1 MVALGI
7 ELSAARLSAVRGRPA
22 LDYRCQ
28 TFNDHSVRTVGI
40 EPTISWSQAKRDTKL
55 RYVLMAARE
64 GVEPYL
70 LGLKNR

>member
-7 ELSAARLSAVRGRPA
+7 ELSTARLSAGRGQPA
-22 LDYRCQ
+22 LDYRRQ
-28 TFNDHSVRTVGI
+28 AFVNHSVRTVGI
-40 EPTISWSQAKRDTKL
+40 EPTISWSQAKRDAKL